1 MADEVSREAVATL
14 AYGILTRMERLE
26 NRASSLEAD
35 LADFRREVNE
45 MRRDI
50 RRLAG
55 LSAEQLPS

>member
-1 MADEVSREAVATL
+1 MADEVSRDEVATL
-14 AYGILTRMERLE
+14 AYGILARMEKLE

-50 RRLAG
+50 R
-55 LSAEQLPS
+55 